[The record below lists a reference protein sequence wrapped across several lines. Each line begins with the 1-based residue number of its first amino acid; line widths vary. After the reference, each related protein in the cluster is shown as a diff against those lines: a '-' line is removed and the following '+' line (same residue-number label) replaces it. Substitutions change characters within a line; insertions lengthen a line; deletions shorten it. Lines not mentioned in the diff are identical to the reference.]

1 LVGVVRAVKR
11 FATLGAVGA
20 VLLSILGVSMMFAN
34 FDKAE
39 GDNDDKGSEFTTK
52 SIKGT
57 WGFSG
62 GVGYL
67 VPPAVPEALPAV
79 GIGIVS
85 FDGTGECTV
94 SNTVNLNGEL
104 FGPFSSDSCTYSVNP
119 DGTGTSVAE
128 FSAGP
133 APGEAS
139 VSFVISDHGRKLR
152 FIRTD
157 FVVASFE
164 AEKQ

>member
-1 LVGVVRAVKR
+1 MML
-11 FATLGAVGA
+11 AT
-20 VLLSILGVSMMFAN
+20 S
-34 FDKAE
+34 DKAE
-39 GDNDDKGSEFTTK
+39 GDDNDSEREFTNK
-52 SIKGT
+52 GIKGT

-79 GIGIVS
+79 GLGIVT
-85 FDGTGECTV
+85 FDGAGECKV
-94 SNTVNLNGEL
+94 SNTVNLNGES

-128 FSAGP
+128 FSEGP
-133 APGEAS
+133 APGAAS
-139 VSFVISDHGRKLR
+139 VSFVISGHGKKLR